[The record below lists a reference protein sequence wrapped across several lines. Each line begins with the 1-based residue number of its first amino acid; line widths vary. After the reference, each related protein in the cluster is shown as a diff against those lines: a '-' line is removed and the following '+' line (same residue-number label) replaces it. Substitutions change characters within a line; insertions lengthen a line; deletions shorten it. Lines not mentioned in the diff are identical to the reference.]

1 MNSAAL
7 LNVHVNIRDPLVNV
21 VGEAYMNIFLLR
33 RSPDVD
39 KQSLIRLYQQQNIK
53 TRQKLVNVS
62 IVDATIFIRAK
73 NEMPWHSSTDV
84 LKCVRSRWH
93 RAVKNSED
101 NCRLRACF
109 REIVKRRKET
119 RCDSQKALMFVKVR
133 DSVSEVFFNQLRH
146 WLQNCSTPIPSLL
159 WHWVTTCK

>member
-101 NCRLRACF
+101 NCPVAGLLPRN
-109 REIVKRRKET
+109 
-119 RCDSQKALMFVKVR
+119 SQKEERNTL
-133 DSVSEVFFNQLRH
+133 
-146 WLQNCSTPIPSLL
+146 WLTESLD
-159 WHWVTTCK
+159 VC

>member
-39 KQSLIRLYQQQNIK
+39 KQTLIRLYQQQNIK

-73 NEMPWHSSTDV
+73 NEMP
-84 LKCVRSRWH
+84 
-93 RAVKNSED
+93 
-101 NCRLRACF
+101 
-109 REIVKRRKET
+109 
-119 RCDSQKALMFVKVR
+119 
-133 DSVSEVFFNQLRH
+133 
-146 WLQNCSTPIPSLL
+146 
-159 WHWVTTCK
+159 